1 MTVYLVGAGP
11 GDPRLIT
18 VRGRELL
25 ERADVV
31 IYDRLAAPELVALA
45 PASALRIDAGKR
57 PDHHV
62 LRQEATNELLVE
74 HGRTGATVVRLKGGD
89 PFVFGRGS
97 EEAQALREAGVA
109 YEVVPGITSAIAVP
123 AYAGIPVTH
132 RGLATH
138 FTVVTGHEDPE
149 KGTRDVDWAALA
161 AAGGTLV
168 LLMGVRGL
176 PAISRALV
184 AGGRAADT
192 PAAVIASGTT
202 ARQHVVSGTLGTIA
216 ALAADVANPA
226 ITVVGEVAALRDAIA
241 WAETRPLHGVTV
253 AVTRARPQ
261 ASKLS
266 AHLRDLGA
274 TVLETSAIR
283 IETIADVKI
292 DPTSYELICVSSPNT
307 PRLLVDA
314 IGGDVRQLDRHV
326 TVAAIGPG
334 TARAL
339 REVGIVADVVAE
351 TAVAE
356 GLLRSLRELR
366 ATRATGWRT
375 ALVVGAEESRETLA
389 AGLAAVGVDTVERL
403 AVYRT
408 LVEPA
413 SAVELAAADL
423 VTFSSASTVRSVV
436 ETLGDMATTLRGV
449 SIGPITSAEAAA
461 RGVTIVREADT
472 HDLAGLADAVVAAA
486 RELRGNR

>member
-11 GDPRLIT
+11 GDPGLIT

-31 IYDRLAAPELVALA
+31 VYDRLASPELVALA
-45 PASALRIDAGKR
+45 PATAIRIDAGKR
-57 PDHHV
+57 PDHHL
-62 LRQEATNELLVE
+62 LRQDAINEMLVT
-74 HGRTGATVVRLKGGD
+74 HGRAAGTVVRLKGGD

-97 EEAQALREAGVA
+97 EEARALGEAGVPF
-109 YEVVPGITSAIAVP
+109 EVVPGITSAIAVP

-176 PAISRALV
+176 PEISAALV
-184 AGGRAADT
+184 AGGRSADT

-216 ALAADVANPA
+216 DLAADVASPA
-226 ITVVGEVAALRDAIA
+226 ITVVGEVASLREAIA
-241 WAETRPLHGVTV
+241 WAEARPLHGVTV

-261 ASKLS
+261 ASALAS
-266 AHLRDLGA
+266 RLRDLGA
-274 TVLETSAIR
+274 TVIETPTIR
-283 IETIADVKI
+283 IEPIAGVTI
-292 DPTSYELICVSSPNT
+292 DPAAYDLVCVSSPNT

-314 IGGDVRQLDRHV
+314 IGGDVRRLAHA

-339 REVGIVADVVAE
+339 REVGVVADVVAD
-351 TAVAE
+351 TAIAE
-356 GLLRSLRELR
+356 GLLASIGVRQAVPGTSC
-366 ATRATGWRT
+366 RT
-375 ALVVGAEESRETLA
+375 ALVVGALESRDTLA
-389 AGLAAVGVDTVERL
+389 AGLPALGLERVDSV

-408 LVEPA
+408 VAEA
-413 SAVELAAADL
+413 ISAAELGRADL
-423 VTFSSASTVRSVV
+423 VTFSSASTVRS
-436 ETLGDMATTLRGV
+436 TAAAAGDAVAAIRGV
-449 SIGPITSAEAAA
+449 SIGPITTAAA
-461 RGVTIVREADT
+461 LECGVPIVREAAT
-472 HDLAGLADAVVAAA
+472 HDLPGLEDAVIAAA
-486 RELRGNR
+486 RELSGNP